1 MPASTLKTQRDDL
14 RRVARA
20 LGREAHI
27 LSDTPAD
34 LWQQLYNRLQWQAP
48 EGGALAGALA
58 AQLAAHST
66 PTARPWLHNRTPQ
79 GESEALVATLPN
91 DDRTVEACA
100 FSPDGRL
107 AFGAGDHVL
116 TVHDLET
123 GAATSLATRQS
134 VPLQIVCSPDGGRAV
149 LLCGSALLSY
159 DVAAQSLDTVLSYRY
174 PDDRVSLQAAVFT
187 ADRLLVASEWERTA
201 TLLDGSTGVPILTL
215 EGDIFRP
222 CLFSQRGDRLLTMTV
237 LSLWDVV
244 GGRRLGTY
252 PSPGSRALR
261 CALSPDDTRLA
272 SGDSDGRITV
282 RSIPDGAVLASWQAH
297 DQPINACVF
306 TPNGSF
312 LITAS
317 HDRTLAVWDSA
328 GRRVATLGG
337 HAGPVTTC
345 AVSADGRRLLSGSW
359 DATLKVWDLS
369 EADVTPTG
377 AGHTRRVTC
386 CRFTSDGA
394 LVLSAGDDATVRT
407 WDTAGGARATLAG
420 HSDAVSCCDVSADG
434 RTAVSGSLDRSL
446 RVWDVP
452 GEECAAVLEGH
463 EGGVTGCAI
472 TPDGAT
478 AISCSSDATLRVWDV
493 RGGSCLHV
501 LRGHEYAVNA
511 CAVSPD
517 GRLAVSAGDD
527 TSVRLWHL
535 RAGICRFT
543 LPGNTRPV
551 HCCAFSPDGRYVAAA
566 GWDNRLRL
574 WETAGG
580 RPYAVL
586 EGHTWANDRDG
597 IRYCHF
603 SPDGAFVVTGAF
615 DGTLRLWDVAG
626 AQQVLVFEEPGSA
639 RRYPACAAFA
649 GDGRYVAAGF
659 GRSLHVLD
667 TTGGRRVLTY
677 RSPGTLTAV
686 AFSPAA
692 RVIAAGDAGGGL
704 AMLEAVALPADSGA
718 LTCSP

>member
-1 MPASTLKTQRDDL
+1 MPASTRRGQRDDL

-20 LGREAHI
+20 LGRETHI
-27 LSDTPAD
+27 LSETPAD

-58 AQLAAHST
+58 AQLAAHRR
-66 PTARPWLHNRTPQ
+66 PAARPWLHNRTPQ
-79 GESEALVATLPN
+79 GESEALIATLPN
-91 DDRTVEACA
+91 DERIVAACA

-107 AFGAGDHVL
+107 AFGAGDYVL

-134 VPLQIVCSPDGGRAV
+134 VPHQLVCSPDGRRVV
-149 LLCGSALLSY
+149 LLCHSALLSY
-159 DVAAQSLDTVLSYRY
+159 DIAAQSLDTVLSYRY

-187 ADRLLVASEWERTA
+187 ADRLLVASEWGHTA
-201 TLLDGSTGVPILTL
+201 TLLDGATGAPVGTL
-215 EGDIFRP
+215 EGDSSFEP
-222 CLFSQRGDRLLTMTV
+222 CLFSRRGDRLLTMNV
-237 LSLWDVV
+237 LRLWDVP
-244 GGRRLGTY
+244 GERRLGTY
-252 PSPGSRALR
+252 PSPDSRALR

-282 RSIPDGAVLASWQAH
+282 RSIPDGAILASWQAH
-297 DQPINACVF
+297 PQAINACAY
-306 TPNGSF
+306 TPDGSN
-312 LITAS
+312 LVTAS
-317 HDRTLAVWDSA
+317 QDRTLAVWDAA
-328 GRRVATLGG
+328 GARIATLSG

-345 AVSADGRRLLSGSW
+345 AVSADGRRVLSGSW
-359 DATLKVWDLS
+359 DATLKVWDLA
-369 EADVTPTG
+369 EADAATG
-377 AGHTRRVTC
+377 VAGHTQRVTS
-386 CRFTSDGA
+386 CRFAPDGTLA
-394 LVLSAGDDATVRT
+394 LSAGDDGTLQT
-407 WDTAGGARATLAG
+407 WDVAGGRARATLAG
-420 HSDAVSCCDVSADG
+420 HSDAVTSCDVSADG
-434 RTAVSGSLDRSL
+434 GTAVSASLDKSL
-446 RVWDVP
+446 RVWDVAG
-452 GEECAAVLEGH
+452 GECVAVLQGH
-463 EGGVTGCAI
+463 EGGVTGCAV

-478 AISCSSDATLRVWDV
+478 AVSCSRDATLRVWDA
-493 RGGSCLHV
+493 RGGACLHV
-501 LRGHEYAVNA
+501 LRGHEGGVNA

-517 GRLAVSAGDD
+517 GRLAVSVGND
-527 TSVRLWHL
+527 TTVRLWHL
-535 RAGICRFT
+535 RAGICRYT
-543 LPGNTRPV
+543 LPGNMRPV

-586 EGHTWANDRDG
+586 EGHAWANDRDG

-626 AQQVLVFEEPGSA
+626 AQQVLVFEEPGRA
-639 RRYPACAAFA
+639 RRHPTCAAFA

-667 TTGGRRVLTY
+667 TAGGRRLLTY
-677 RSPGTLTAV
+677 RSPDTLTAV

-692 RVIAAGDAGGGL
+692 RVIAAGVAGGGV
-704 AMLEAVALPADSGA
+704 AILEAVALPAGSGA
-718 LTCSP
+718 L